1 MFANNEGL
9 GAFILR
15 YKATVLI
22 VVLCSL
28 LTLYNVVMFDD
39 YTAGLIQLGALDKA
53 LIEAGEIW
61 RLLTYAFSHMSVFHF
76 CMNILFLLYIA
87 RPLERFYGSARF
99 FIVYILLAIISGV
112 IIYFLYTGSYPLAGL
127 SGAGY
132 GLLGIYLFYALRF
145 PAKFSPQNRK
155 FILVFIAIGIVLTFV
170 VPNITYTGHI
180 GGLISGVVV
189 AWLTT
194 IFNKKQIEKSFY

>member
-1 MFANNEGL
+1 MFANTESL

-39 YTAGLIQLGALDKA
+39 YMAGLIQLGALDKA

-76 CMNILFLLYIA
+76 CTNILFLLYIA

-99 FIVYILLAIISGV
+99 FVVY
-112 IIYFLYTGSYPLAGL
+112 YC
-127 SGAGY
+127 
-132 GLLGIYLFYALRF
+132 
-145 PAKFSPQNRK
+145 
-155 FILVFIAIGIVLTFV
+155 
-170 VPNITYTGHI
+170 
-180 GGLISGVVV
+180 
-189 AWLTT
+189 
-194 IFNKKQIEKSFY
+194 